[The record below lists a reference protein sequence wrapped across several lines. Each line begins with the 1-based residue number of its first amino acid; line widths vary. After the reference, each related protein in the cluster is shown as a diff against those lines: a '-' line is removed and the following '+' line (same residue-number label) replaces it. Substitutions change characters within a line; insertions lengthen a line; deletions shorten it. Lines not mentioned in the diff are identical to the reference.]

1 MVKAVDSQGTV
12 SVGDD
17 AEANY
22 RKAGTLPSDTVQ
34 NPRTYGSY
42 MAITTRSGK
51 MLSGPSMGKAVEK
64 EVSVD
69 KSEES
74 NLVESEKL
82 DGFIDMSEKE
92 DDKKEEVL
100 LKQMPRLPPQFP
112 QRLKKKEDNEKF
124 SKFMAIMKQ
133 LTVNVPLIEALE
145 QMPNYAKFMKEL
157 LTKKRKVSFEPVD
170 NIYHCGAVS
179 SQSLVQKKPDPGAFT
194 VPCIVGSIK
203 FTKDLCDLGESINLM
218 PLDICKKLGLRE
230 PTPTTMRLVMADRLV
245 KRPVGILQDV
255 PVKVDDFILPVNFVI
270 LDCDVDFEVPIFLG
284 RPLLATER
292 VLVDMELN
300 ELKFRYGK
308 KEARFKMQPLMKQLE
323 EMNIF
328 SVVDVFQERGYHN
341 CDDLSKTLSER
352 SEDDENESKA
362 KKKVKKKKKAEKTL
376 QADDELTEQEKTNL
390 KRATQASREDN

>member
-1 MVKAVDSQGTV
+1 
-12 SVGDD
+12 
-17 AEANY
+17 
-22 RKAGTLPSDTVQ
+22 
-34 NPRTYGSY
+34 
-42 MAITTRSGK
+42 
-51 MLSGPSMGKAVEK
+51 MGKAVEK

-92 DDKKEEVL
+92 DDKKEE
-100 LKQMPRLPPQFP
+100 
-112 QRLKKKEDNEKF
+112 
-124 SKFMAIMKQ
+124 
-133 LTVNVPLIEALE
+133 
-145 QMPNYAKFMKEL
+145 EL

-328 SVVDVFQERGYHN
+328 SVVDVFQER
-341 CDDLSKTLSER
+341 ER